1 MKKKHL
7 LAGAALTLVAAL
19 SCAAFTGC
27 SGSDSQAEGE
37 KDTAAA
43 ETEYAPIAV
52 SYLNKTYYE
61 DIIVGDAK
69 GFFTCWAAA
78 LTSLQPARGPLP
90 TLSSSTATTSSSWR
104 APTA

>member
-69 GFFTCWAAA
+69 GFFTDC
-78 LTSLQPARGPLP
+78 GP
-90 TLSSSTATTSSSWR
+90 
-104 APTA
+104 